1 MKKINKLLYL
11 FFVSVFIFS
20 ACNNLTENSLKE
32 EIPEGYGLVSG
43 QIDCNS
49 HYRSAF
55 NVVLPD
61 QNIFYKVIAEDSEG
75 VLDTVTATAVKK
87 NATFVLQDTIKK
99 NTAKYQLML
108 PYGTWNITIEGYT
121 AYSYDAE
128 TEEEVYTTKTLYGS
142 IPDVVVSSSN
152 YYHSNLN
159 IITIPALLDS
169 DETGTVN
176 LPISVTAATVLGA
189 KAEWVQNIDGTDT
202 PLTQTLLI
210 SSGETAFTM
219 IADNGVNASGV
230 PSGSYFVRFSFY
242 DSADCAG
249 TLLYTCTEAIN
260 VLYKVLSETNCWVKS
275 EVSNSPHLFYR
286 NYETDEYVADFII
299 TDKVIYDAL
308 NDPGK
313 FAGKGY
319 YSLNVDDIII
329 SIDDPEI
336 SHDIQTEI
344 NVTAAKN
351 NAAGPKTDITADA
364 ADWNIALLND
374 AGDDITAA
382 GGFIITGKK
391 ILCPVGIPYDETF
404 KLYVS
409 FCYNNKYY
417 SCTFDLK
424 VQPEYNFYSIPID
437 VSTGEKAT
445 AASTEV
451 YFGVFPKTVLP
462 LSSAVTI
469 NEKRK
474 IILGNNTYYL
484 GSDGEYYAKVL
495 ENGYGTSY
503 KYSDNSSVKQS
514 SANSYRYFKLEP
526 IKWKVLTTNYNS
538 TGKAL
543 LHADMAIMCNIP
555 FYVSTSSRTISGTTV
570 TATDYK
576 YSTVRAYLNGAYEA
590 GDTQAAEYLNKGFM
604 QTVFKSQAQSLIAST
619 ILSDSSNVNDKIF
632 LLNLTEVTSTALGF
646 PTGGFGSSAKARI
659 RRPTDYAKANYSYDG
674 GSDVSGAK
682 YMLRGAPSGSSIRK
696 VDNDGDTSTTNN
708 YGVGSPT
715 DKKIALVPALCIT
728 LE

>member
-20 ACNNLTENSLKE
+20 ACNNITENSLKE
-32 EIPEGYGLVSG
+32 EIPEGYGFVSG

-55 NVVLPD
+55 NVVLPGQD
-61 QNIFYKVIAEDSEG
+61 IFYKVIAEDSEG
-75 VLDTVTATAVKK
+75 VLDTVTATVVKK

-108 PYGTWNITIEGYT
+108 PYGTWNITMEGYT
-121 AYSYDAE
+121 AYSYDAD

-275 EVSNSPHLFYR
+275 EVSDSPHLFYR

-308 NDPGK
+308 NDPVK

-319 YSLNVDDIII
+319 YSLNMDDITI
-329 SIDDPEI
+329 SIDAPEI

-462 LSSAVTI
+462 VSSAVTI
-469 NEKRK
+469 NEERK

-495 ENGYGTSY
+495 ENASGTTY

-526 IKWKVLTTNYNS
+526 VKWKVLTTNYNS

-555 FYVSTSSRTISGTTV
+555 FYVSAGNRTISGTTV

-576 YSTVRAYLNGAYEA
+576 YSTVRAYLNGSYEA
-590 GDTQAAEYLNKGFM
+590 GDTQAAEYLNKGFL
-604 QTVFKSQAQSLIAST
+604 QTVFKPVAQSLIAST

-646 PTGGFGSSAKARI
+646 PTGGYGSNAKARI

-696 VDNDGDTSTTNN
+696 VHNDGDTTNH
-708 YGVGSPT
+708 YGFGSPT
-715 DKKIALVPALCIT
+715 DKNIALVPALCIT

>member
-20 ACNNLTENSLKE
+20 ACNNITENSVKE

-55 NVVLPD
+55 NVVLPG

-75 VLDTVTATAVKK
+75 VLETVTATAVKK

-121 AYSYDAE
+121 AYSYDAD

-142 IPDVVVSSSN
+142 IPDVVVSSSK
-152 YYHSNLN
+152 YYHSDLN
-159 IITIPALLDS
+159 IFTIPALLDS

-219 IADNGVNASGV
+219 IADNGVNAAGV

-275 EVSNSPHLFYR
+275 EVSDSPHLFYR
-286 NYETDEYVADFII
+286 NYDVDNYVADFII

-382 GGFIITGKK
+382 GGFIITDKK

-437 VSTGEKAT
+437 VSTGKKAT

-469 NEKRK
+469 NEAEK

-495 ENGYGTSY
+495 ENASGTTY
-503 KYSDNSSVKQS
+503 KYSDNSSVKQT

-590 GDTQAAEYLNKGFM
+590 GDTQAAEYLNKGFL
-604 QTVFKSQAQSLIAST
+604 QTVFKPVTQSLIAST

-646 PTGGFGSSAKARI
+646 PTGGYGSNAKARI

-696 VDNDGDTSTTNN
+696 VHSDADTSGT
-708 YGVGSPT
+708 YGLGSPT
-715 DKKIALVPALCIT
+715 DKNIALVPALCIT